1 MDEYEDSYV
10 QYGEEDDDELFD
22 QEAVID
28 LNNPNKDE
36 RLKFITIEE
45 KQDLWV
51 FLACLLY
58 VPHRSLDELGKSTES
73 WWEAFK
79 RLGPRMSDTTKLQL
93 ILIIEMKRCPET
105 RHKENAKRAEEQVI
119 ATQEQ
124 TFESIGIH
132 FPQADLTQR

>member
-45 KQDLWV
+45 KQDLWG

-58 VPHRSLDELGKSTES
+58 VLHRALDEL
-73 WWEAFK
+73 
-79 RLGPRMSDTTKLQL
+79 
-93 ILIIEMKRCPET
+93 
-105 RHKENAKRAEEQVI
+105 EE
-119 ATQEQ
+119 E
-124 TFESIGIH
+124 H
-132 FPQADLTQR
+132 